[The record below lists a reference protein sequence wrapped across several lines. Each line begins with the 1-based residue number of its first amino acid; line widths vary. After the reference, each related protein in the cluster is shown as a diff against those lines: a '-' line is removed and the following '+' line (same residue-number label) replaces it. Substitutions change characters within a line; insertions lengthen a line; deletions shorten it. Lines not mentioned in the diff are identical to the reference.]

1 MMLAIYPSSPLS
13 KITHYAHY
21 QEDFGDT
28 IAGFFSDEPE
38 IGNGHLYQMDQKIYQ
53 MEDQPWSRE
62 LAQDLEKTFGTEY
75 AKYLPLLWER
85 EFDENLT
92 AKVRFSYMDK
102 VTRCVERDFSRYPYS
117 TP

>member
-1 MMLAIYPSSPLS
+1 MHI
-13 KITHYAHY
+13 Y

-92 AKVRFSYMDK
+92 AKVRYSYMDK
-102 VTRCVERDFSRYPYS
+102 VTRCVEKAFFPADRRLVSQTRCRIHRPSDRR
-117 TP
+117 